1 MIKKRI
7 DFNDYCFRTQIAI
20 VLTKGRELGKKMPCS
35 VKKLLSVLL
44 FFQAVVATAQN
55 DSLKKWTFS
64 GYGELYYSYDFANPE
79 NHEKENFIYN
89 HKRHNE
95 LNANLIVAKA
105 SYSEKEI
112 RANLGLMVGNYAQY
126 NLSAEPT
133 WGQFI
138 YEANMGVKLAK
149 KHNLWL
155 DAGILPSHIG
165 FESAISA
172 DCWTLTR
179 SILAEN
185 SPYYETGIRLSYSN
199 AKENMTLAFL
209 VLNGWQRIKKPD
221 FIQSPSFGLQINYKP
236 TAALVLNYSNFI
248 GTDKPA
254 QFNAIR
260 TFHNL
265 YLQYEATSKVGAIVG
280 FDLGSDKYNATD
292 YGLWYSP
299 VLIVRYALNDKTKI
313 ALRGEYYQDK
323 NQIIIATNTPNGFQT
338 SGISTNLDYKLN
350 DKVQFRI
357 EGKMYLSKEAIFVDG
372 AARNYSITTNMTLR
386 L

>member
-7 DFNDYCFRTQIAI
+7 DFSDYCIRIQKAIA
-20 VLTKGRELGKKMPCS
+20 LTSGREFAKKTPYS
-35 VKKLLSVLL
+35 VKKILSVLM
-44 FFQAVVATAQN
+44 FFQGVVATAQN

-95 LNANLIVAKA
+95 LNANLIVAKT
-105 SYSEKEI
+105 SYSDKEI
-112 RANLGLMVGNYAQY
+112 RANLGLMVGTYAQY

-199 AKENMTLAFL
+199 AKENLTLAFL
-209 VLNGWQRIKKPD
+209 VLNGWQRIQKPD
-221 FIQSPSFGLQINYKP
+221 FIQSPSFGFQLNYKP
-236 TAALVLNYSNFI
+236 TAQLVLNYSNFI
-248 GTDKPA
+248 GTDKAA
-254 QFNAIR
+254 QYNAIR
-260 TFHNL
+260 TFHNF
-265 YLQYEATSKVGAIVG
+265 YLQYEANGKLGAIVG
-280 FDLGSDKYNATD
+280 YDIGSDRYNEND

-323 NQIIIATNTPNGFQT
+323 NQIIIATNTTNGFQT

-357 EGKMYLSKEAIFVDG
+357 EGKMYLSKDAVFVDG
-372 AARNYSITTNMTLR
+372 AAQNYAITTNMTLK